1 MPMTLLHMLYKP
13 FPPPPALYAYSYT
26 MWVYLTVSD
35 VLTLEIF
42 YHYSFKETKWSIIY
56 QAIADSV
63 WSSPAEFT
71 LRRSAQPSLLC
82 IYSGEKQVS
91 NTSSSRVALS
101 NVELQ
106 GRCTYRDGSNQKK
119 GVGLEALSY
128 MLHCRQCIA

>member
-1 MPMTLLHMLYKP
+1 MI
-13 FPPPPALYAYSYT
+13 
-26 MWVYLTVSD
+26 
-35 VLTLEIF
+35 VLTLERF

-82 IYSGEKQVS
+82 IFSGEKQVS
-91 NTSSSRVALS
+91 NTSSSKVALS

-128 MLHCRQCIA
+128 MLHCRQCIE

>member
-1 MPMTLLHMLYKP
+1 MTLLHMLYKP

-71 LRRSAQPSLLC
+71 LRRSAQPSLLW

-106 GRCTYRDGSNQKK
+106 GRCTYRDGCN
-119 GVGLEALSY
+119 
-128 MLHCRQCIA
+128 